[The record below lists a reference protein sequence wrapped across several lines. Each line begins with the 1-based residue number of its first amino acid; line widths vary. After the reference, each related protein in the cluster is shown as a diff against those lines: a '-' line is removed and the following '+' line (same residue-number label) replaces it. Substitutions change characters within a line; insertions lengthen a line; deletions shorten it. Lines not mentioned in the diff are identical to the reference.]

1 MMNTFHHTDH
11 VQRSLADNNIKPL
24 NS

>member
-1 MMNTFHHTDH
+1 MNTFHHTDH
-11 VQRSLADNNIKPL
+11 VQRSLADNNIMPL

>member
-11 VQRSLADNNIKPL
+11 VQRSLADNNIMPL